1 MAVDLREYY
10 GNVKDLGVFAT
21 VHNQV
26 QVDVTVYS
34 RLRIRDEKTIAF
46 TMPNRLT
53 HHNLQSCNHAAY
65 LIKEQGPGYTHPYYP
80 PFMFAE
86 PPSSKRG
93 FVISSFED
101 SKGVTEIV
109 KAVSETAKNISREL
123 GYWEK

>member
-34 RLRIRDEKTIAF
+34 MLRIRDEKTIAF

-65 LIKEQGPGYTHPYYP
+65 LIKEQGPGHTHPYYP
-80 PFMFAE
+80 P
-86 PPSSKRG
+86 PPSCLLNPRPRKGAPSSPHLRTPRG
-93 FVISSFED
+93 SL
-101 SKGVTEIV
+101 K
-109 KAVSETAKNISREL
+109 
-123 GYWEK
+123 

>member
-34 RLRIRDEKTIAF
+34 MLRIRDEKTIAF

-65 LIKEQGPGYTHPYYP
+65 LIKEQGPGHTHPYYP

-86 PPSSKRG
+86 HHPRKGPLSS
-93 FVISSFED
+93 
-101 SKGVTEIV
+101 
-109 KAVSETAKNISREL
+109 SRL
-123 GYWEK
+123 NLHRFQILFLFFS